1 VGNQEAN
8 DAAREASSHTGKPT
22 APALERARE
31 VSGVIRLI
39 NRDRSEDPNPF
50 DTTRLPGQY
59 TWKMDRALPGKHTLQ
74 LYGSLTSDQASIL
87 IQARTGHCRLNQYLS
102 RAGLRDDAKCGCG
115 DNDETI
121 KHVLLWCPR
130 WADERR
136 ELRAAAGDR
145 SGDISYLLGGWGS
158 KKNIRT
164 GQLLDG
170 PKEKWKPDLAVVK
183 ATIRFLEK
191 TGRLTY
197 QQEVIQ
203 AV

>member
-1 VGNQEAN
+1 MSVAHTVSPSI
-8 DAAREASSHTGKPT
+8 RE
-22 APALERARE
+22 
-31 VSGVIRLI
+31 
-39 NRDRSEDPNPF
+39 F
-50 DTTRLPGQY
+50 
-59 TWKMDRALPGKHTLQ
+59 
-74 LYGSLTSDQASIL
+74 
-87 IQARTGHCRLNQYLS
+87 
-102 RAGLRDDAKCGCG
+102 
-115 DNDETI
+115 
-121 KHVLLWCPR
+121 LWCPR
-130 WADERR
+130 WADKRR

-158 KKNIRT
+158 RKDIRT

-191 TGRLTY
+191 TGRLIY